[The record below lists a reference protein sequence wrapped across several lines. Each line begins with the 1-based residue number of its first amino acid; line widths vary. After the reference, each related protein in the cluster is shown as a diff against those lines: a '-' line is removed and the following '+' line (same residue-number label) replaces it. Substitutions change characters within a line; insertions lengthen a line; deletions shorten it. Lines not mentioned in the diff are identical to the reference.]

1 MVECWVRL
9 KSPPASAWCQCVW
22 MPKIFFDVAGHH
34 GIPLKKFF
42 VLTSS
47 RKLRHLINAITHL
60 FSFSRNYVRFVH
72 ARYHANKHFTQSR
85 NHFFIFTQSR
95 NLFFIFTHCASSIS
109 LNHAIFFIF
118 TRSSNKKGHSRN
130 HAHLWGNHRRWYCN
144 VKIERWKRTGFRRPP
159 IGMHDCANDPFLLR
173 DCVKMKENYCVIA

>member
-1 MVECWVRL
+1 MSLTRGLPRHFSGTDRSFPSPSNPRSREHSITWENSINHTVVEDNGRKKYWNNWESSIYLSSDTFKIIHMVECWVRL

-22 MPKIFFDVAGHH
+22 MPIIFFDVAGHH

-47 RKLRHLINAITHL
+47 RKLRHLIHAITHL

-85 NHFFIFTQSR
+85 THFSIFTKTR
-95 NLFFIFTHCASSIS
+95 NLFFIFTHCSTSI
-109 LNHAIFFIF
+109 
-118 TRSSNKKGHSRN
+118 
-130 HAHLWGNHRRWYCN
+130 
-144 VKIERWKRTGFRRPP
+144 
-159 IGMHDCANDPFLLR
+159 
-173 DCVKMKENYCVIA
+173 